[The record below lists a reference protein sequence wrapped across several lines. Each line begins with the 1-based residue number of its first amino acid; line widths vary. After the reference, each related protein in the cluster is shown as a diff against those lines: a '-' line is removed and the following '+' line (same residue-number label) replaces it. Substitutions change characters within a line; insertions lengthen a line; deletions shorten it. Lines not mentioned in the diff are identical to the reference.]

1 MKTLSKKLLSLMLV
15 AVMLV
20 AAMPFAAFADGTDT
34 QNTTVYTIKTLYI
47 NVDGNKR
54 VETLTIDCPAS
65 EGERREYSGETAKQ
79 LAVTL
84 LEKNPDVAE
93 KYKDKE
99 IASVVVNPQ
108 EGAASISYMTPAKPT
123 DPVPVTYTVKVVGD
137 ATATGSK
144 QIAAP
149 TEADFTTNYGAVIAA
164 LNNAGLGDYTN
175 ADNWTI
181 TKIEKN
187 DTAHVIIVTV
197 EKKVAPTTPS
207 TEPAKPTEP
216 KETTY
221 TVTVTVD
228 GKAVANGTSLV
239 VKEGSAVDVRD
250 AQSVLNALNL
260 AYTYA
265 DYNTK
270 SFDCNGTTITIAM
283 ADKKSTTPTATTCK
297 ITLVSGNSTT
307 TQTVEV
313 DKYYSDYA
321 AFNPA
326 AQDGRTPESLKIES
340 NNGDTRF
347 VNVNTKTENGKVRAT
362 DVKVTIQ
369 WKAADRQIRFYTD
382 STLGKIY
389 KTLTVYSGKAI
400 GELPTN
406 VNGKT
411 VEYWTVWG
419 SRIYTTTTYDW
430 TADYVDA
437 VPHFA
442 GETGKVYLEIYVNGN
457 RTSKYAQVD
466 ITHKLQD
473 GVIYRDTLLDTI
485 RSATKNNSL
494 KLSSVSYLFNESE
507 WSQYVRNVNNTTTN
521 TKLQIGTDS
530 QNARYVYVMVNGV
543 TTKTTDPSNP
553 KTGDSAKL
561 GVAAAVLAVAVVGFG
576 AVIVINKK
584 KGAI

>member
-1 MKTLSKKLLSLMLV
+1 MKTLSKKLLSLLLV

-20 AAMPFAAFADGTDT
+20 AAMPFAAFADSSDSEGYKLILD
-34 QNTTVYTIKTLYI
+34 
-47 NVDGNKR
+47 VDGKPVYAKENR
-54 VETLTIDCPAS
+54 PAIPAETVKMI
-65 EGERREYSGETAKQ
+65 SGTQGNEVLESSLILNALGLDGTYAGYTC
-79 LAVTL
+79 TL
-84 LEKNPDVAE
+84 VVKNPEAKLIRIE
-93 KYKDKE
+93 LT
-99 IASVVVNPQ
+99 S
-108 EGAASISYMTPAKPT
+108 PAKPT
-123 DPVPVTYTVKVVGD
+123 EPVN
-137 ATATGSK
+137 
-144 QIAAP
+144 P
-149 TEADFTTNYGAVIAA
+149 TEPV
-164 LNNAGLGDYTN
+164 
-175 ADNWTI
+175 
-181 TKIEKN
+181 K
-187 DTAHVIIVTV
+187 
-197 EKKVAPTTPS
+197 PTEP

-239 VKEGSAVDVRD
+239 VKEGSAVKVDD
-250 AQSVLNALNL
+250 PQSVLDALSL
-260 AYTYA
+260 KYTYA

-270 SFDCNGTTITIAM
+270 SFDRNGTTITIAM
-283 ADKKSTTPTATTCK
+283 ADKKSTTPTAKTVN
-297 ITLVSGNSTT
+297 ITLISGNSTT

-313 DKYYSDYA
+313 GKYYSDYA

-340 NNGDTRF
+340 NNGDTR
-347 VNVNTKTENGKVRAT
+347 VVDVNTKTGNGKIRDT
-362 DVKVTIQ
+362 DTKVTIQ

-382 STLGKIY
+382 STLGKIH

-406 VNGKT
+406 VNGKA

-442 GETGKVYLEIYVNGN
+442 GESGKVYLEVYVNGN

-494 KLSSVSYLFNESE
+494 KLSSVSYLFDESE
-507 WSQYVRNVNNTTTN
+507 WSAYVRNVNNTTTN
-521 TKLQIGTDS
+521 TKIQIGENLND
-530 QNARYVYVMVNGV
+530 ARYVYVMVNGV

>member
-1 MKTLSKKLLSLMLV
+1 MKTLSKKLLSLLLV

-20 AAMPFAAFADGTDT
+20 AAMPFAAFADDGDVAPQAMTTYDVKVKVGADSKAPVVATGTFPTETAPDVNDAAKAANFLKSVADLNPAFNPDNYVFANAAVKVDST
-34 QNTTVYTIKTLYI
+34 TGNPTVYIRYSEPTHQHTWEVVSSGATATQHVVICKTEGASEMRDHVWSDVTGAVAATHTAEGYTGDKHCTECGYEVKGTVIPKLTDHTFVNGVCECGAKQYSVTIT
-47 NVDGNKR
+47 VDGTAQSYAPV
-54 VETLTIDCPAS
+54 VEA
-65 EGERREYSGETAKQ
+65 GETADMSNAAGV
-79 LAVTL
+79 LAKL
-84 LEKNPDVAE
+84 GLSGKN
-93 KYKDKE
+93 
-99 IASVVVNPQ
+99 
-108 EGAASISYMTPAKPT
+108 
-123 DPVPVTYTVKVVGD
+123 YTTSNFNKSDYVITF
-137 ATATGSK
+137 TATSP
-144 QIAAP
+144 AP
-149 TEADFTTNYGAVIAA
+149 TNPSAQ
-164 LNNAGLGDYTN
+164 
-175 ADNWTI
+175 
-181 TKIEKN
+181 
-187 DTAHVIIVTV
+187 TV
-197 EKKVAPTTPS
+197 
-207 TEPAKPTEP
+207 
-216 KETTY
+216 
-221 TVTVTVD
+221 
-228 GKAVANGTSLV
+228 N
-239 VKEGSAVDVRD
+239 
-250 AQSVLNALNL
+250 
-260 AYTYA
+260 
-265 DYNTK
+265 
-270 SFDCNGTTITIAM
+270 
-283 ADKKSTTPTATTCK
+283 
-297 ITLVSGNSTT
+297 ITLINGNSQS

-313 DKYYSDYA
+313 GKYYSDYA

-340 NNGDTRF
+340 NNGTTRF
-347 VNVNTKTENGKVRAT
+347 VNVNTKTDSGKILAT
-362 DVKVTIQ
+362 DTKVTIQ

-400 GELPTN
+400 GELPTE
-406 VNGKT
+406 VNGKA

-442 GETGKVYLEIYVNGN
+442 GETGKVYLEVYVNGN

-521 TKLQIGTDS
+521 TKIQIGTDS
-530 QNARYVYVMVNGV
+530 QDARYVYVMVNGV

-576 AVIVINKK
+576 AVIVVNKK
-584 KGAI
+584 KGKI

>member
-1 MKTLSKKLLSLMLV
+1 MKTLSKKLLSLLLV

-20 AAMPFAAFADGTDT
+20 AAMPFAAFADAAEPQAATKTFPVKVYVGDGNLVGET
-34 QNTTVYTIKTLYI
+34 TTVQSETITSDDVTEDVAAEILEGTVYPTAAYKFEKATVKDGTIYIRYSKVEHVHDYKTLVPNSGTAEGHLMQCACGDTKRVAHGDEAKTVANAKAATCTAEGYTGDTTYACGYTEVGTSVPKLAHDFGTADKGKCANCGATKYI
-47 NVDGNKR
+47 VKLTVDGSLQQKSLVLEEGSSTNLS
-54 VETLTIDCPAS
+54 TAS
-65 EGERREYSGETAKQ
+65 NV
-79 LAVTL
+79 L
-84 LEKNPDVAE
+84 
-93 KYKDKE
+93 
-99 IASVVVNPQ
+99 
-108 EGAASISYMTPAKPT
+108 
-123 DPVPVTYTVKVVGD
+123 
-137 ATATGSK
+137 
-144 QIAAP
+144 
-149 TEADFTTNYGAVIAA
+149 AA
-164 LNNAGLGDYTN
+164 LGMN
-175 ADNWTI
+175 ADNYNVGGTFVNNDYVI
-181 TKIEKN
+181 EFSVTTKG
-187 DTAHVIIVTV
+187 A
-197 EKKVAPTTPS
+197 S
-207 TEPAKPTEP
+207 
-216 KETTY
+216 
-221 TVTVTVD
+221 
-228 GKAVANGTSLV
+228 
-239 VKEGSAVDVRD
+239 
-250 AQSVLNALNL
+250 
-260 AYTYA
+260 
-265 DYNTK
+265 
-270 SFDCNGTTITIAM
+270 
-283 ADKKSTTPTATTCK
+283 ATTVN
-297 ITLVSGNSTT
+297 ITLINGNSQS

-313 DKYYSDYA
+313 GKYYSDYA

-340 NNGDTRF
+340 NNGTTRF
-347 VNVNTKTENGKVRAT
+347 VNVNTKTDSGKILGT
-362 DVKVTIQ
+362 DTKVTIQ

-400 GELPTN
+400 GELPTE
-406 VNGKT
+406 VNGKA

-442 GETGKVYLEIYVNGN
+442 GETGKVYLEVYVNGN

-521 TKLQIGTDS
+521 TKIQIGTDS
-530 QNARYVYVMVNGV
+530 QDARYVYVMVNGV

-576 AVIVINKK
+576 AVIVVNKK
-584 KGAI
+584 KGKI

>member
-1 MKTLSKKLLSLMLV
+1 MKTLSKKLLSLLLV

-20 AAMPFAAFADGTDT
+20 AAMPFAAFADAAEPQAATKTFPVKVYVGDGNLVGET
-34 QNTTVYTIKTLYI
+34 TTVQSETITSDDVTEDVAAEILEGTVYPTAAYKFEKATVKDGTIYIRYSKVEHVHDYKTLVPNSGTAEGHLMQCACGDTKRVAHGDEAKTVANAKAATCTAEGYTGDTTYACGYTEVGTSVPKLAHDFGTADKGKCANCGATKYI
-47 NVDGNKR
+47 VKLTVDGSLQQKSLVLEEGSSTNLS
-54 VETLTIDCPAS
+54 TAS
-65 EGERREYSGETAKQ
+65 NV
-79 LAVTL
+79 L
-84 LEKNPDVAE
+84 
-93 KYKDKE
+93 
-99 IASVVVNPQ
+99 
-108 EGAASISYMTPAKPT
+108 
-123 DPVPVTYTVKVVGD
+123 
-137 ATATGSK
+137 
-144 QIAAP
+144 
-149 TEADFTTNYGAVIAA
+149 AA
-164 LNNAGLGDYTN
+164 LGMN
-175 ADNWTI
+175 ADNYNVGGTFVNNDYVI
-181 TKIEKN
+181 EFSVTTKG
-187 DTAHVIIVTV
+187 A
-197 EKKVAPTTPS
+197 S
-207 TEPAKPTEP
+207 
-216 KETTY
+216 
-221 TVTVTVD
+221 
-228 GKAVANGTSLV
+228 
-239 VKEGSAVDVRD
+239 
-250 AQSVLNALNL
+250 
-260 AYTYA
+260 
-265 DYNTK
+265 
-270 SFDCNGTTITIAM
+270 
-283 ADKKSTTPTATTCK
+283 ATTVN
-297 ITLVSGNSTT
+297 ITLINGNSQS

-313 DKYYSDYA
+313 GKYYSDYA

-340 NNGDTRF
+340 NNGTTRF
-347 VNVNTKTENGKVRAT
+347 VNVNTKTDSGKILAT
-362 DVKVTIQ
+362 DTKVTIQ

-400 GELPTN
+400 GELPTE
-406 VNGKT
+406 VNGKA

-442 GETGKVYLEIYVNGN
+442 GETGKVYLEVYVNGN

-521 TKLQIGTDS
+521 TKIQIGTDS
-530 QNARYVYVMVNGV
+530 QDARYVYVMVNGV

-576 AVIVINKK
+576 AVIVVNKK
-584 KGAI
+584 KGKI

>member
-1 MKTLSKKLLSLMLV
+1 MKTLSKKLLSLLLV

-20 AAMPFAAFADGTDT
+20 AAMPFAAFADSSDSED
-34 QNTTVYTIKTLYI
+34 YKLIL
-47 NVDGNKR
+47 NVDGKPVYAKENR
-54 VETLTIDCPAS
+54 PAIPAETVKMI
-65 EGERREYSGETAKQ
+65 SGTPGNE
-79 LAVTL
+79 V
-84 LEKNPDVAE
+84 LESSLILNALGLDGTYAGYTCTEVVKNPE
-93 KYKDKE
+93 
-99 IASVVVNPQ
+99 
-108 EGAASISYMTPAKPT
+108 AKL
-123 DPVPVTYTVKVVGD
+123 
-137 ATATGSK
+137 
-144 QIAAP
+144 IR
-149 TEADFTTNYGAVIAA
+149 
-164 LNNAGLGDYTN
+164 
-175 ADNWTI
+175 
-181 TKIEKN
+181 IEL
-187 DTAHVIIVTV
+187 T
-197 EKKVAPTTPS
+197 S
-207 TEPAKPTEP
+207 PAKPTEP

-239 VKEGSAVDVRD
+239 VKEGSAVKVDD

-270 SFDCNGTTITIAM
+270 SFDRNGTTITIAM
-283 ADKKSTTPTATTCK
+283 ADKKSTTPTAKTVN
-297 ITLVSGNSTT
+297 ITLISGNSTT

-313 DKYYSDYA
+313 GKYYSDYA

-340 NNGDTRF
+340 NNGDTR
-347 VNVNTKTENGKVRAT
+347 VVDVNTRTDNGKVRST
-362 DVKVTIQ
+362 DTKVTIQ

>member
-1 MKTLSKKLLSLMLV
+1 MKTLSKKLLSLLLV

-20 AAMPFAAFADGTDT
+20 AAIPFAAMAAPIGEDMTDVTVVAKCGDTIIKEAKYNGTVVAAFDPTNKEHVDTALSGSVGDIDATKYVYKSADFDKDNKTL
-34 QNTTVYTIKTLYI
+34 TVYF
-47 NVDGNKR
+47 
-54 VETLTIDCPAS
+54 E
-65 EGERREYSGETAKQ
+65 
-79 LAVTL
+79 AV
-84 LEKNPDVAE
+84 PD
-93 KYKDKE
+93 
-99 IASVVVNPQ
+99 
-108 EGAASISYMTPAKPT
+108 
-123 DPVPVTYTVKVVGD
+123 TYTVKIAGD

-144 QIAAP
+144 KIAAP

-181 TKIEKN
+181 TKIEKD
-187 DTAHVIIVTV
+187 DTAHVITVTV

-207 TEPAKPTEP
+207 TEPA

-239 VKEGSAVDVRD
+239 VKEGSAVKVDD

-270 SFDCNGTTITIAM
+270 SFDRNGTTITIAM
-283 ADKKSTTPTATTCK
+283 ADKKSTTPTAKTVN

-313 DKYYSDYA
+313 GKYYSDYA

-347 VNVNTKTENGKVRAT
+347 VNVNTKTDNGKVRST
-362 DVKVTIQ
+362 DTKVTIQ

>member
-1 MKTLSKKLLSLMLV
+1 MKTLSKKLLSLLLV

-20 AAMPFAAFADGTDT
+20 AAMPFAAFADAAEPQATMKSFPVKVYVGDGNLVGQETVNCDETIINDAVTEAEAADILKGTKSEQYTDIAAYKFEKATFKDNTIYIRYSKVEHVHDYKTLVPNTNDSADGHLMQCACGDT
-34 QNTTVYTIKTLYI
+34 QKQAHTWSELTGVVAASHTKEGYTGDKRCTVCGYEVKGTVVAKLPEHTFVDHVCECGAKQYNVTIT
-47 NVDGNKR
+47 VDGTAQNYTPV
-54 VETLTIDCPAS
+54 VEA
-65 EGERREYSGETAKQ
+65 GETADMSNAAGV
-79 LAVTL
+79 LAKL
-84 LEKNPDVAE
+84 GLSGKNYTTSNFN
-93 KYKDKE
+93 K
-99 IASVVVNPQ
+99 SVYV
-108 EGAASISYMTPAKPT
+108 ITF
-123 DPVPVTYTVKVVGD
+123 
-137 ATATGSK
+137 TATSP
-144 QIAAP
+144 AP
-149 TEADFTTNYGAVIAA
+149 TNPSAQ
-164 LNNAGLGDYTN
+164 
-175 ADNWTI
+175 
-181 TKIEKN
+181 
-187 DTAHVIIVTV
+187 TV
-197 EKKVAPTTPS
+197 
-207 TEPAKPTEP
+207 
-216 KETTY
+216 
-221 TVTVTVD
+221 
-228 GKAVANGTSLV
+228 N
-239 VKEGSAVDVRD
+239 
-250 AQSVLNALNL
+250 
-260 AYTYA
+260 
-265 DYNTK
+265 
-270 SFDCNGTTITIAM
+270 
-283 ADKKSTTPTATTCK
+283 
-297 ITLVSGNSTT
+297 ITLINGNSQS

-313 DKYYSDYA
+313 GKYYSDYA

-326 AQDGRTPESLKIES
+326 SQDGRTPESLKIES
-340 NNGDTRF
+340 NNGTTRF
-347 VNVNTKTENGKVRAT
+347 VNVNTKTDSGKILAT
-362 DVKVTIQ
+362 DTKVTIQ

>member
-1 MKTLSKKLLSLMLV
+1 MKTLSKKLLSLLLV

-79 LAVTL
+79 LAATL

-108 EGAASISYMTPAKPT
+108 QGAASISYMTPAKPT

-181 TKIEKN
+181 TKIEKD

-207 TEPAKPTEP
+207 TEPAKDV
-216 KETTY
+216 TY
-221 TVTVTVD
+221 TVKLTVD
-228 GKAVANGTSLV
+228 GVAQTDKTLTYKDGAVADLSSWDKVMKEIGMDASKYDMVSFTNVNNVITLSL
-239 VKEGSAVDVRD
+239 K
-250 AQSVLNALNL
+250 
-260 AYTYA
+260 
-265 DYNTK
+265 TK
-270 SFDCNGTTITIAM
+270 APS
-283 ADKKSTTPTATTCK
+283 ATTVN
-297 ITLVSGNSTT
+297 ITLINGNSQS

-313 DKYYSDYA
+313 GKYYSDYA

-340 NNGDTRF
+340 NNGTTRF
-347 VNVNTKTENGKVRAT
+347 VNVNTKTDSGKILGT
-362 DVKVTIQ
+362 DTKVTIL

-400 GELPTN
+400 GELPTE
-406 VNGKT
+406 VNGKA

-442 GETGKVYLEIYVNGN
+442 GETGKVYLEVYVNGN

-521 TKLQIGTDS
+521 TKIQIGTDS
-530 QNARYVYVMVNGV
+530 QDARYVYVMVNGV

-576 AVIVINKK
+576 AVIVVNKK
-584 KGAI
+584 KGKI

>member
-1 MKTLSKKLLSLMLV
+1 MKTLSKKLLSLLLV

-20 AAMPFAAFADGTDT
+20 AAMPFAAFADAAEPQAATKTFPVKVYVGDGNLVSET
-34 QNTTVYTIKTLYI
+34 TTVQPETITSDDVTVDVAAEILKGTEYPTSAYKFEKATVKDGIIHIRYSKVEHVHDYKTLVPNSGTAEGHLMQCACGDTKRVAHGDEAKTVANARIATCTAEGYTGDTTYACGYTEVGTSVPKLAHDFGTADKGKCANCGATKYI
-47 NVDGNKR
+47 VKLTVDGSLQQKSLVLEEGSSTNLS
-54 VETLTIDCPAS
+54 TAS
-65 EGERREYSGETAKQ
+65 NV
-79 LAVTL
+79 L
-84 LEKNPDVAE
+84 
-93 KYKDKE
+93 
-99 IASVVVNPQ
+99 
-108 EGAASISYMTPAKPT
+108 
-123 DPVPVTYTVKVVGD
+123 
-137 ATATGSK
+137 
-144 QIAAP
+144 
-149 TEADFTTNYGAVIAA
+149 AA
-164 LNNAGLGDYTN
+164 LGMN
-175 ADNWTI
+175 ADNYNVGGTFVNNDYVI
-181 TKIEKN
+181 EFSVTTKG
-187 DTAHVIIVTV
+187 A
-197 EKKVAPTTPS
+197 S
-207 TEPAKPTEP
+207 
-216 KETTY
+216 
-221 TVTVTVD
+221 
-228 GKAVANGTSLV
+228 
-239 VKEGSAVDVRD
+239 
-250 AQSVLNALNL
+250 
-260 AYTYA
+260 
-265 DYNTK
+265 
-270 SFDCNGTTITIAM
+270 
-283 ADKKSTTPTATTCK
+283 ATTRK

-307 TQTVEV
+307 YPIVEV

-340 NNGDTRF
+340 NNGDSR
-347 VNVNTKTENGKVRAT
+347 VVDVNTRTDNGKVRST
-362 DVKVTIQ
+362 DTKVTIQ

-442 GETGKVYLEIYVNGN
+442 GETGKVYLEVYVNGN

-466 ITHKLQD
+466 ISHKLQD

-521 TKLQIGTDS
+521 TKIQIGTDS
-530 QNARYVYVMVNGV
+530 NDARYVYVMVNGV

>member
-20 AAMPFAAFADGTDT
+20 AAMPFAAFADGGEKTNVTVVGLSNGAVIYHTTLETMREDFDT
-34 QNTTVYTIKTLYI
+34 E
-47 NVDGNKR
+47 NK
-54 VETLTIDCPAS
+54 EHLNNAFLF
-65 EGERREYSGETAKQ
+65 A
-79 LAVTL
+79 
-84 LEKNPDVAE
+84 NP
-93 KYKDKE
+93 
-99 IASVVVNPQ
+99 SVVVDTDKYTIVS
-108 EGAASISYMTPAKPT
+108 GSYDAAANQLTVILEKKAAPAPA
-123 DPVPVTYTVKVVGD
+123 PVTYTVKITGD
-137 ATATGSK
+137 ASATGSK
-144 QIAAP
+144 QIDAP
-149 TEADFTTNYGAVIAA
+149 AETDPKFEENNGAVVAA

-181 TKIEKN
+181 TKIEKD
-187 DTAHVIIVTV
+187 DTTHVIIVTV

-207 TEPAKPTEP
+207 TEPA

-239 VKEGSAVDVRD
+239 VKEGSAVKVDD

-270 SFDCNGTTITIAM
+270 SFDRNGTTITIAM
-283 ADKKSTTPTATTCK
+283 ADKKSTTPTAKTVK

-347 VNVNTKTENGKVRAT
+347 VNVNTKTDNGKVRST
-362 DVKVTIQ
+362 DTKVTIQ

>member
-47 NVDGNKR
+47 NVDDNKR

-65 EGERREYSGETAKQ
+65 DGERREYSGETAKQ
-79 LAVTL
+79 LAATL

-108 EGAASISYMTPAKPT
+108 QGAASISYMTPAKPT

-187 DTAHVIIVTV
+187 DTAHEITVTV

-207 TEPAKPTEP
+207 TEPAKDV
-216 KETTY
+216 TY
-221 TVTVTVD
+221 TVKLTVD
-228 GKAVANGTSLV
+228 GVAQTDKTLTYKDGAVADLSSWDKVMKEIGMDASKYDMVSFTNVNNVITLSL
-239 VKEGSAVDVRD
+239 K
-250 AQSVLNALNL
+250 
-260 AYTYA
+260 
-265 DYNTK
+265 TK
-270 SFDCNGTTITIAM
+270 APS
-283 ADKKSTTPTATTCK
+283 ATTVK
-297 ITLVSGNSTT
+297 ITLNDGTKET
-307 TQTVEV
+307 EQYPEV
-313 DKYYSDYA
+313 GKYYSDYA
-321 AFNPA
+321 VFYPS
-326 AQDGRTPESLKIES
+326 AQDGRTPESLKIEE
-340 NNGDTRF
+340 NNGSVRVVD
-347 VNVNTKTENGKVRAT
+347 VGTKTENGKVRAT

-382 STLGKIY
+382 STLGKIF

-400 GELPTN
+400 GELPTE
-406 VNGKT
+406 VNGKA

-419 SRIYTTTTYDW
+419 TRIYPTTTYSW
-430 TADYVDA
+430 TADYVNA
-437 VPHFA
+437 VPHFV
-442 GETGKVYLEIYVNGN
+442 GESGKVYLEVYVNGN
-457 RTSKYAQVD
+457 RTSKYTQVD

-485 RSATKNNSL
+485 RNAVKNNSL
-494 KLSSVSYLFNESE
+494 KLSSVSYLFDESE
-507 WSQYVRNVNNTTTN
+507 WSAYVRNVNNTTTN
-521 TKLQIGTDS
+521 TKIQIGENLND
-530 QNARYVYVMVNGV
+530 ARYIYVMVNGV
-543 TTKTTDPSNP
+543 TIKTADSSNP
-553 KTGDSAKL
+553 KTGDTAKL

-576 AVIVINKK
+576 AVIVVNKK
-584 KGAI
+584 KGIR

>member
-1 MKTLSKKLLSLMLV
+1 MKTLSKKLLSLLLV

-20 AAMPFAAFADGTDT
+20 AAMPFAAFADGGKKTDVTVVGLSNGVVIYKTTLETMREDFDTANKEHLRNAFLYGKPSYEVDTDT
-34 QNTTVYTIKTLYI
+34 IVSGSYDADANQLTVILEEKAA
-47 NVDGNKR
+47 
-54 VETLTIDCPAS
+54 PA
-65 EGERREYSGETAKQ
+65 
-79 LAVTL
+79 
-84 LEKNPDVAE
+84 P
-93 KYKDKE
+93 
-99 IASVVVNPQ
+99 
-108 EGAASISYMTPAKPT
+108 TPA
-123 DPVPVTYTVKVVGD
+123 TYTVKITGD
-137 ATATGSK
+137 ASATGSK
-144 QIAAP
+144 QIDAP
-149 TEADFTTNYGAVIAA
+149 AETDPKFEENYGAVIAA

-181 TKIEKN
+181 TKIEKD

-207 TEPAKPTEP
+207 TEPA

-239 VKEGSAVDVRD
+239 VKEGSAVKVDD

-270 SFDCNGTTITIAM
+270 SFDRNGTTITIAM
-283 ADKKSTTPTATTCK
+283 ADKKSTTPTAKTVQ

-340 NNGDTRF
+340 NNGDTR
-347 VNVNTKTENGKVRAT
+347 VVDVNTRTDNGKVRST
-362 DVKVTIQ
+362 DTKVTIQ

-406 VNGKT
+406 VNGKA

-442 GETGKVYLEIYVNGN
+442 GETGKVYLEVYVNGN

-521 TKLQIGTDS
+521 TKIQIGTDS
-530 QNARYVYVMVNGV
+530 SDARYVYVMVNGV

-553 KTGDSAKL
+553 KTGDSVKL

>member
-1 MKTLSKKLLSLMLV
+1 MKTLSKKLLSLLLV

-79 LAVTL
+79 RAATL

-99 IASVVVNPQ
+99 VASVVVNPQ
-108 EGAASISYMTPAKPT
+108 QGAASISYMTPAKPT

-181 TKIEKN
+181 TKIEKD

-207 TEPAKPTEP
+207 TEPAKDV
-216 KETTY
+216 TY
-221 TVTVTVD
+221 TVKLTVD
-228 GKAVANGTSLV
+228 GVAQTDKTLTYKDGAVADLSSWDKVMKEIGMDASKYDMVSFTNVNNVITLSL
-239 VKEGSAVDVRD
+239 K
-250 AQSVLNALNL
+250 
-260 AYTYA
+260 
-265 DYNTK
+265 TK
-270 SFDCNGTTITIAM
+270 APS
-283 ADKKSTTPTATTCK
+283 ATTVN
-297 ITLVSGNSTT
+297 ITLINGNSQS

-313 DKYYSDYA
+313 GKYYSDYA

-340 NNGDTRF
+340 NNGTTRF
-347 VNVNTKTENGKVRAT
+347 VNVNTKTDSGKILGT
-362 DVKVTIQ
+362 DTKVTIQ

-400 GELPTN
+400 GELPTE
-406 VNGKT
+406 VNGKA

-442 GETGKVYLEIYVNGN
+442 GETGKVYLEVYVNGN

-521 TKLQIGTDS
+521 TKIQIGTDS
-530 QNARYVYVMVNGV
+530 QDARYVYVMVNGV

-576 AVIVINKK
+576 AVIVVNKK
-584 KGAI
+584 KGKI

>member
-1 MKTLSKKLLSLMLV
+1 
-15 AVMLV
+15 
-20 AAMPFAAFADGTDT
+20 MPFAAFAEEVSGTNVKVVGQLKDGTEIPDYKTTLAQMNIDT
-34 QNTTVYTIKTLYI
+34 ANKEHLSNAFLFGSPSVTVDTSKYTI
-47 NVDGNKR
+47 
-54 VETLTIDCPAS
+54 VEGKYDNSTSTLTVTFEKVAPA
-65 EGERREYSGETAKQ
+65 
-79 LAVTL
+79 
-84 LEKNPDVAE
+84 
-93 KYKDKE
+93 
-99 IASVVVNPQ
+99 
-108 EGAASISYMTPAKPT
+108 
-123 DPVPVTYTVKVVGD
+123 PVTYTVKVVGD

-149 TEADFTTNYGAVIAA
+149 TADITGDYGAVIAA

-175 ADNWTI
+175 AANWKI
-181 TKIEKN
+181 TKIEQD
-187 DTAHVIIVTV
+187 DTAHVVTVTV
-197 EKKVAPTTPS
+197 EKVAPAP
-207 TEPAKPTEP
+207 EPAKDVV
-216 KETTY
+216 Y
-221 TVTVTVD
+221 TVKLTVD
-228 GKAVANGTSLV
+228 GVAQTDKTLTYKDGAVADLSSWDKVMKEIGMDASKYDMVSFTNVNNVITLSL
-239 VKEGSAVDVRD
+239 K
-250 AQSVLNALNL
+250 
-260 AYTYA
+260 
-265 DYNTK
+265 TK
-270 SFDCNGTTITIAM
+270 APS
-283 ADKKSTTPTATTCK
+283 ATTVN
-297 ITLVSGNSTT
+297 ITLINGNSQS

-313 DKYYSDYA
+313 GKYYSDYA

-340 NNGDTRF
+340 NNGTTRF
-347 VNVNTKTENGKVRAT
+347 VNVNTKTDSGKILGT
-362 DVKVTIQ
+362 DTKVTIQ

-382 STLGKIY
+382 STLGKIH

-406 VNGKT
+406 VNGKA

-466 ITHKLQD
+466 ISHKLQD

-485 RSATKNNSL
+485 RNATKNNSL

-521 TKLQIGTDS
+521 TKIQIGTDS
-530 QNARYVYVMVNGV
+530 NDARYVYVMVNGV

>member
-1 MKTLSKKLLSLMLV
+1 M
-15 AVMLV
+15 
-20 AAMPFAAFADGTDT
+20 
-34 QNTTVYTIKTLYI
+34 
-47 NVDGNKR
+47 
-54 VETLTIDCPAS
+54 
-65 EGERREYSGETAKQ
+65 
-79 LAVTL
+79 
-84 LEKNPDVAE
+84 
-93 KYKDKE
+93 
-99 IASVVVNPQ
+99 
-108 EGAASISYMTPAKPT
+108 
-123 DPVPVTYTVKVVGD
+123 
-137 ATATGSK
+137 
-144 QIAAP
+144 
-149 TEADFTTNYGAVIAA
+149 
-164 LNNAGLGDYTN
+164 
-175 ADNWTI
+175 
-181 TKIEKN
+181 
-187 DTAHVIIVTV
+187 
-197 EKKVAPTTPS
+197 
-207 TEPAKPTEP
+207 
-216 KETTY
+216 
-221 TVTVTVD
+221 
-228 GKAVANGTSLV
+228 
-239 VKEGSAVDVRD
+239 DVRD
-250 AQSVLNALNL
+250 PQSVLNALNL

-270 SFDCNGTTITIAM
+270 SFDRNGTTITIAM
-283 ADKKSTTPTATTCK
+283 ADKKSTTPTAKTVN
-297 ITLVSGNSTT
+297 ITLISGNSTT
-307 TQTVEV
+307 IQTVEV
-313 DKYYSDYA
+313 GKYYSDYA

-326 AQDGRTPESLKIES
+326 AQDGRTPESLKIEPE
-340 NNGDTRF
+340 NGTPRF
-347 VNVNTKTENGKVRAT
+347 VNVNTKTDNGKIYAT
-362 DVKVTIQ
+362 DTKVTIQ

-382 STLGKIY
+382 STLGKIH

-406 VNGKT
+406 VNGKA

-442 GETGKVYLEIYVNGN
+442 GETGKVYLEVYVNGN

-521 TKLQIGTDS
+521 TKIQIGTDS
-530 QNARYVYVMVNGV
+530 NDARYVYVMFNGV

>member
-1 MKTLSKKLLSLMLV
+1 MKTLSKKLLSLLLV

-20 AAMPFAAFADGTDT
+20 AAMPFAAFADGGKKTNVTVVGLSNGVVIYKTTLETMREDFDTANKEHLNNAFAYGNPGVTVDTDK
-34 QNTTVYTIKTLYI
+34 YTIVSGSY
-47 NVDGNKR
+47 D
-54 VETLTIDCPAS
+54 ETNNQLTVILEEKAAPA
-65 EGERREYSGETAKQ
+65 
-79 LAVTL
+79 
-84 LEKNPDVAE
+84 P
-93 KYKDKE
+93 
-99 IASVVVNPQ
+99 
-108 EGAASISYMTPAKPT
+108 TPA
-123 DPVPVTYTVKVVGD
+123 TYTVKITGD
-137 ATATGSK
+137 ASATGSK

-149 TEADFTTNYGAVIAA
+149 GADITGDYGAVIAA

-175 ADNWTI
+175 AANWKI
-181 TKIEKN
+181 TKIEQN
-187 DTAHVIIVTV
+187 DTAHVVTVTV
-197 EKKVAPTTPS
+197 EKVAPAP
-207 TEPAKPTEP
+207 EPAKDVV
-216 KETTY
+216 Y
-221 TVTVTVD
+221 TVKLTVD
-228 GKAVANGTSLV
+228 GVAQTDKTLTYKDGAVADLSSWDKVMKEIGMDASKYDMVSFTNVNNVITLSL
-239 VKEGSAVDVRD
+239 K
-250 AQSVLNALNL
+250 
-260 AYTYA
+260 
-265 DYNTK
+265 TK
-270 SFDCNGTTITIAM
+270 APS
-283 ADKKSTTPTATTCK
+283 ATTVN
-297 ITLVSGNSTT
+297 ITLINGNSQS

-313 DKYYSDYA
+313 GKYYSDYA

-340 NNGDTRF
+340 NNGTTRF
-347 VNVNTKTENGKVRAT
+347 VNVNTKTDNGKILGT
-362 DVKVTIQ
+362 DTKVTIQ

-382 STLGKIY
+382 STLGKIH

-406 VNGKT
+406 VNGKA

-442 GETGKVYLEIYVNGN
+442 GETGKVYLEVYVNGN

-521 TKLQIGTDS
+521 TKIQIGTDS
-530 QNARYVYVMVNGV
+530 SDARYVYVMVNGV

>member
-1 MKTLSKKLLSLMLV
+1 MKTLSKKLLSLLLV

-65 EGERREYSGETAKQ
+65 EGKRREYSGETAKQ
-79 LAVTL
+79 QAATL

-108 EGAASISYMTPAKPT
+108 QGAASISYMTPAKPT

-181 TKIEKN
+181 TKIEKD

-207 TEPAKPTEP
+207 TEPAKDV
-216 KETTY
+216 TY
-221 TVTVTVD
+221 TVKLTVD
-228 GKAVANGTSLV
+228 GVAQTDKTLTYKDGAVADLSSWDKVMKEIGMDASKYDMVSFTNVNNVITLSL
-239 VKEGSAVDVRD
+239 K
-250 AQSVLNALNL
+250 
-260 AYTYA
+260 
-265 DYNTK
+265 TK
-270 SFDCNGTTITIAM
+270 APS
-283 ADKKSTTPTATTCK
+283 ATTVN
-297 ITLVSGNSTT
+297 ITLINGNSQS

-313 DKYYSDYA
+313 GKYYSDYA

-340 NNGDTRF
+340 NNGTTRF
-347 VNVNTKTENGKVRAT
+347 VNVNTKTDSGKILGT
-362 DVKVTIQ
+362 DTKVTIQ

-400 GELPTN
+400 GELPTE
-406 VNGKT
+406 VNGKA

-442 GETGKVYLEIYVNGN
+442 GETGKVYLEVYVNGN

-485 RSATKNNSL
+485 RNATKNNSL

-521 TKLQIGTDS
+521 TKIQIGTDS
-530 QNARYVYVMVNGV
+530 QDARYVYVMVNGV

-576 AVIVINKK
+576 AVIVVNKK
-584 KGAI
+584 KGRI

>member
-1 MKTLSKKLLSLMLV
+1 MKTLSKKLLSLLLV

-20 AAMPFAAFADGTDT
+20 AAMPFAAFADSSDSED
-34 QNTTVYTIKTLYI
+34 YKLIL
-47 NVDGNKR
+47 NVDGKPVYAKENR
-54 VETLTIDCPAS
+54 PAIPAETVKMI
-65 EGERREYSGETAKQ
+65 SGTPGNE
-79 LAVTL
+79 V
-84 LEKNPDVAE
+84 LESSLILNALGLDGTYAGYTCTEVVKNPEAKLIRIE
-93 KYKDKE
+93 LT
-99 IASVVVNPQ
+99 S
-108 EGAASISYMTPAKPT
+108 PAKPT
-123 DPVPVTYTVKVVGD
+123 EPV
-137 ATATGSK
+137 
-144 QIAAP
+144 
-149 TEADFTTNYGAVIAA
+149 N
-164 LNNAGLGDYTN
+164 
-175 ADNWTI
+175 
-181 TKIEKN
+181 
-187 DTAHVIIVTV
+187 
-197 EKKVAPTTPS
+197 
-207 TEPAKPTEP
+207 PTEP

-239 VKEGSAVDVRD
+239 VKEGSAVKVDD

-270 SFDCNGTTITIAM
+270 SFDRNGTTITIAM
-283 ADKKSTTPTATTCK
+283 ADKKSTTPTAKTVN
-297 ITLVSGNSTT
+297 ITLISGNSTT

-340 NNGDTRF
+340 NNGDTR
-347 VNVNTKTENGKVRAT
+347 VVDVNTRTGNGKVRST
-362 DVKVTIQ
+362 DTKVTIQ

>member
-1 MKTLSKKLLSLMLV
+1 MKTLSKKLLSLLLV

-20 AAMPFAAFADGTDT
+20 AAMPFAAFADSTTKDFNVRVYVGMDNLVGETTTTQDAALASVDEAKAAEILNAAAGEFTKYTNTSAYTFEKATVSGTTIYIRYSVAECQHDWHVIESGKDAT
-34 QNTTVYTIKTLYI
+34 KHVLVCTKCQASKDEAHNFVEKGNAVAATHLADGKHSDKECTVCHYVLPGDVIPKLTEHTFANGVCACGAKQYSVTIT
-47 NVDGNKR
+47 VDGTAQNYTPV
-54 VETLTIDCPAS
+54 VEA
-65 EGERREYSGETAKQ
+65 GETADMTTAAGV
-79 LAVTL
+79 LAKLGLTD
-84 LEKNPDVAE
+84 KN
-93 KYKDKE
+93 
-99 IASVVVNPQ
+99 
-108 EGAASISYMTPAKPT
+108 
-123 DPVPVTYTVKVVGD
+123 YTVSYFSQSGNVISM
-137 ATATGSK
+137 TA
-144 QIAAP
+144 AAP
-149 TEADFTTNYGAVIAA
+149 KEPTTP
-164 LNNAGLGDYTN
+164 T
-175 ADNWTI
+175 T
-181 TKIEKN
+181 
-187 DTAHVIIVTV
+187 
-197 EKKVAPTTPS
+197 PTTPS
-207 TEPAKPTEP
+207 AQ
-216 KETTY
+216 
-221 TVTVTVD
+221 TV
-228 GKAVANGTSLV
+228 
-239 VKEGSAVDVRD
+239 
-250 AQSVLNALNL
+250 
-260 AYTYA
+260 
-265 DYNTK
+265 
-270 SFDCNGTTITIAM
+270 
-283 ADKKSTTPTATTCK
+283 K

-313 DKYYSDYA
+313 GKYYSDYA

-340 NNGDTRF
+340 NNGTNRI
-347 VNVNTKTENGKVRAT
+347 VNVNTKTDNGKILGT
-362 DVKVTIQ
+362 DTKVTIQ

-382 STLGKIY
+382 STLGKIH

-406 VNGKT
+406 VNGKA

-442 GETGKVYLEIYVNGN
+442 GETGKVYLEVYVNGN

>member
-1 MKTLSKKLLSLMLV
+1 MKTLSKKLLSLLLV

-20 AAMPFAAFADGTDT
+20 AAMPFAAFADAAEPQATMKSFPVKVYVGDGNLVGQETVNCDETIINDGVTEAEAAGLLKGTKSEQYTTAAYKFEKATFKD
-34 QNTTVYTIKTLYI
+34 NTIYIRYSVAECQHDWHVIESGKDATKHVLVCTKCQASKDEAHNFVEKGNAVAATHLADGKHSDKECTVCHWVLPGDVISKTTDHTFVNGVCECGAKQYSVTIT
-47 NVDGNKR
+47 VDGTAQNYTPV
-54 VETLTIDCPAS
+54 VEA
-65 EGERREYSGETAKQ
+65 GETADMSNAAGV
-79 LAVTL
+79 LAKL
-84 LEKNPDVAE
+84 GLSGKN
-93 KYKDKE
+93 
-99 IASVVVNPQ
+99 
-108 EGAASISYMTPAKPT
+108 
-123 DPVPVTYTVKVVGD
+123 YTTSNFNKSDYVITF
-137 ATATGSK
+137 TATSP
-144 QIAAP
+144 AP
-149 TEADFTTNYGAVIAA
+149 TNPSAQ
-164 LNNAGLGDYTN
+164 
-175 ADNWTI
+175 
-181 TKIEKN
+181 
-187 DTAHVIIVTV
+187 TV
-197 EKKVAPTTPS
+197 
-207 TEPAKPTEP
+207 
-216 KETTY
+216 
-221 TVTVTVD
+221 
-228 GKAVANGTSLV
+228 N
-239 VKEGSAVDVRD
+239 
-250 AQSVLNALNL
+250 
-260 AYTYA
+260 
-265 DYNTK
+265 
-270 SFDCNGTTITIAM
+270 
-283 ADKKSTTPTATTCK
+283 
-297 ITLVSGNSTT
+297 ITLINGNSQS

-313 DKYYSDYA
+313 GKYYSDYA

-326 AQDGRTPESLKIES
+326 SQDGRTPESLKIES
-340 NNGDTRF
+340 NNGTTRF
-347 VNVNTKTENGKVRAT
+347 VNVNTKTDSGKILAT
-362 DVKVTIQ
+362 DTKVTIQ

-400 GELPTN
+400 GELPTE
-406 VNGKT
+406 VNGKA

-442 GETGKVYLEIYVNGN
+442 GETGKVYLEVYVNGN

-521 TKLQIGTDS
+521 TKIQIGTDS
-530 QNARYVYVMVNGV
+530 QDARYVYVMVNGV

-576 AVIVINKK
+576 AVIVVNKK
-584 KGAI
+584 KGKI

>member
-20 AAMPFAAFADGTDT
+20 AAMPFAAFAEEVSGTNVTVVGKLKDGTEIPGYTTTLAQMNIDT
-34 QNTTVYTIKTLYI
+34 ANKEHLSNAFLFGNPSVTVDTSKYTI
-47 NVDGNKR
+47 
-54 VETLTIDCPAS
+54 VEGTYAVTSNTLTVTFEKVAPA
-65 EGERREYSGETAKQ
+65 
-79 LAVTL
+79 
-84 LEKNPDVAE
+84 
-93 KYKDKE
+93 
-99 IASVVVNPQ
+99 
-108 EGAASISYMTPAKPT
+108 
-123 DPVPVTYTVKVVGD
+123 PVTYTVKVVGD

-149 TEADFTTNYGAVIAA
+149 GADITGDYGAVIAA

-175 ADNWTI
+175 AANWEI
-181 TKIEKN
+181 TKIEQD
-187 DTAHVIIVTV
+187 DTAHVVTV
-197 EKKVAPTTPS
+197 TVKKVAPAP
-207 TEPAKPTEP
+207 EPAKDVV
-216 KETTY
+216 Y
-221 TVTVTVD
+221 TVKLTVD
-228 GKAVANGTSLV
+228 GVAQTDKTLTYKDGAVADLSTWDKVMKEIGMDASKYDMVSFTNVNNVITLSL
-239 VKEGSAVDVRD
+239 K
-250 AQSVLNALNL
+250 
-260 AYTYA
+260 
-265 DYNTK
+265 TK
-270 SFDCNGTTITIAM
+270 APS
-283 ADKKSTTPTATTCK
+283 ATTVN
-297 ITLVSGNSTT
+297 ITLINGNSQS

-313 DKYYSDYA
+313 GKYYSDYA

-340 NNGDTRF
+340 NNGTTRF
-347 VNVNTKTENGKVRAT
+347 VNVNTKTDSGKILGT
-362 DVKVTIQ
+362 DTKVTIQ

-382 STLGKIY
+382 STLGKIH

-442 GETGKVYLEIYVNGN
+442 GETGKVYLEVYVNGN

-521 TKLQIGTDS
+521 TKIQIGTDS
-530 QNARYVYVMVNGV
+530 SDARYVYVMVNGV

-561 GVAAAVLAVAVVGFG
+561 GVAVAVLAVAVVGFG

>member
-1 MKTLSKKLLSLMLV
+1 MKTLSKKLLSLLLV

-20 AAMPFAAFADGTDT
+20 AAMPFAAFADGGEKTNVTVVGLSNGVVIYKTTLETMREDFDTANKEHLRNAFLYGKPSYEVDTDT
-34 QNTTVYTIKTLYI
+34 IVSGSYDADANQLTVILEEKAA
-47 NVDGNKR
+47 
-54 VETLTIDCPAS
+54 PA
-65 EGERREYSGETAKQ
+65 
-79 LAVTL
+79 
-84 LEKNPDVAE
+84 P
-93 KYKDKE
+93 
-99 IASVVVNPQ
+99 
-108 EGAASISYMTPAKPT
+108 TPA
-123 DPVPVTYTVKVVGD
+123 TYTVKITGD
-137 ATATGSK
+137 ASATGSK
-144 QIAAP
+144 QIDAP
-149 TEADFTTNYGAVIAA
+149 AETDPKFEENYGAVIAA
-164 LNNAGLGDYTN
+164 LNNAGLSDYTN

-181 TKIEKN
+181 TKIEKD

-207 TEPAKPTEP
+207 TEPA

-239 VKEGSAVDVRD
+239 VKEGSAVKVDD

-270 SFDCNGTTITIAM
+270 SFDRNGTTITIAM
-283 ADKKSTTPTATTCK
+283 ADKKSTTPTAKTVN

-313 DKYYSDYA
+313 GKYYSDYA

-347 VNVNTKTENGKVRAT
+347 VNVNTKTGNGKIRDT
-362 DVKVTIQ
+362 DTKVTIQ

-406 VNGKT
+406 VNGKA

-442 GETGKVYLEIYVNGN
+442 GESGKVYLEVYVNGN

-494 KLSSVSYLFNESE
+494 KLSSVSYLFDESE
-507 WSQYVRNVNNTTTN
+507 WSAYVRNVNNTTTN
-521 TKLQIGTDS
+521 TKIQIGENLND
-530 QNARYVYVMVNGV
+530 ARYVYVMVNGV

-553 KTGDSAKL
+553 KTGDSVKL

>member
-1 MKTLSKKLLSLMLV
+1 MKTLSKKLLSLLL
-15 AVMLV
+15 AAIMLV
-20 AAMPFAAFADGTDT
+20 AAMPFAAFADGGKKTDVT
-34 QNTTVYTIKTLYI
+34 VVGLSNGEVIYKTTLGTMSEDFDTANKEHLNNAFAYGNPGVTVDTDKYTIVSGKYDADA
-47 NVDGNKR
+47 NQ
-54 VETLTIDCPAS
+54 LTVILEAKAAPA
-65 EGERREYSGETAKQ
+65 
-79 LAVTL
+79 
-84 LEKNPDVAE
+84 P
-93 KYKDKE
+93 
-99 IASVVVNPQ
+99 
-108 EGAASISYMTPAKPT
+108 TPA
-123 DPVPVTYTVKVVGD
+123 TYTVKITGD
-137 ATATGSK
+137 ASATGSK
-144 QIAAP
+144 QIDAP
-149 TEADFTTNYGAVIAA
+149 AETDPKFEENYGAVVAA
-164 LNNAGLGDYTN
+164 LNNAGLSEYTN
-175 ADNWTI
+175 ANNWTI
-181 TKIEKN
+181 TKIEKD
-187 DTAHVIIVTV
+187 DTEHVITVTV

-207 TEPAKPTEP
+207 TEPA

-239 VKEGSAVDVRD
+239 VKEGSAVKVDD

-270 SFDCNGTTITIAM
+270 SFDRNGTTITIAM
-283 ADKKSTTPTATTCK
+283 ADKKSTTPTAKTVN
-297 ITLVSGNSTT
+297 ITLISGNSTT
-307 TQTVEV
+307 IQTVEV
-313 DKYYSDYA
+313 GKYYSDYA

-347 VNVNTKTENGKVRAT
+347 VNVNTKTDNGKVRST
-362 DVKVTIQ
+362 DTKVTIQ

-400 GELPTN
+400 GELPTS

-442 GETGKVYLEIYVNGN
+442 GETGKVYLEVYVNGN

-521 TKLQIGTDS
+521 TKIQIGTDS
-530 QNARYVYVMVNGV
+530 NDARYVYVMVNGV

>member
-1 MKTLSKKLLSLMLV
+1 MKTLSKKLLSLLLV

-20 AAMPFAAFADGTDT
+20 AAMPFAAFADGGKKTNVTVVGLSNEVVIYKTTLETMREDFDTANKEHLNNAFAYGNPGVTVDTDK
-34 QNTTVYTIKTLYI
+34 YTIVSGSY
-47 NVDGNKR
+47 D
-54 VETLTIDCPAS
+54 ETNNQLTVILEEKAAPA
-65 EGERREYSGETAKQ
+65 
-79 LAVTL
+79 
-84 LEKNPDVAE
+84 P
-93 KYKDKE
+93 
-99 IASVVVNPQ
+99 
-108 EGAASISYMTPAKPT
+108 TPA
-123 DPVPVTYTVKVVGD
+123 TYTVKITGD
-137 ATATGSK
+137 ASATGSK

-149 TEADFTTNYGAVIAA
+149 GADISGDYGAVIAA

-175 ADNWTI
+175 AANWKI
-181 TKIEKN
+181 TKIEQN
-187 DTAHVIIVTV
+187 DTAHVVTVTV
-197 EKKVAPTTPS
+197 EKVAPAP
-207 TEPAKPTEP
+207 EPAKDVV
-216 KETTY
+216 Y
-221 TVTVTVD
+221 TVKLTVD
-228 GKAVANGTSLV
+228 GVAQTDKTLTYKDGAVADLSTWDKVMKEIGMDASKYDMVSFTNVNNVITLSL
-239 VKEGSAVDVRD
+239 K
-250 AQSVLNALNL
+250 
-260 AYTYA
+260 
-265 DYNTK
+265 TK
-270 SFDCNGTTITIAM
+270 APS
-283 ADKKSTTPTATTCK
+283 ATTVN
-297 ITLVSGNSTT
+297 ITLINGNSQS

-313 DKYYSDYA
+313 GKYYSDYA

-326 AQDGRTPESLKIES
+326 SQDGRTPESLKIES
-340 NNGDTRF
+340 NNGTTRF
-347 VNVNTKTENGKVRAT
+347 VNVNTKTDSGKILAT
-362 DVKVTIQ
+362 DTKVTIQ

-406 VNGKT
+406 VNGKA

-442 GETGKVYLEIYVNGN
+442 GETGKVYLEVYVNGN

-521 TKLQIGTDS
+521 TKIQIGTDS
-530 QNARYVYVMVNGV
+530 SDARYVYVMVNGV

-576 AVIVINKK
+576 AVTVINKK

>member
-1 MKTLSKKLLSLMLV
+1 MKTLSKKLLSLLLV

-20 AAMPFAAFADGTDT
+20 AAMPFAAFADSSDSED
-34 QNTTVYTIKTLYI
+34 YKLIL
-47 NVDGNKR
+47 NVDGKPVYAKENR
-54 VETLTIDCPAS
+54 PAIPAETVKMI
-65 EGERREYSGETAKQ
+65 SGTPGNE
-79 LAVTL
+79 V
-84 LEKNPDVAE
+84 LESSLILNALGLDGTYAGYTCTEVVKNPEAKLIRIE
-93 KYKDKE
+93 LT
-99 IASVVVNPQ
+99 S
-108 EGAASISYMTPAKPT
+108 PAKPT
-123 DPVPVTYTVKVVGD
+123 EPVN
-137 ATATGSK
+137 
-144 QIAAP
+144 P
-149 TEADFTTNYGAVIAA
+149 TEPPV
-164 LNNAGLGDYTN
+164 
-175 ADNWTI
+175 
-181 TKIEKN
+181 K
-187 DTAHVIIVTV
+187 
-197 EKKVAPTTPS
+197 P
-207 TEPAKPTEP
+207 TEPPVKPTEPPVKPTEP

-239 VKEGSAVDVRD
+239 VKEGSAVKVDD
-250 AQSVLNALNL
+250 PQSVLNALNL

-270 SFDCNGTTITIAM
+270 SFDRNGTTITIAM
-283 ADKKSTTPTATTCK
+283 ADKKSTTPTAKTVN
-297 ITLVSGNSTT
+297 ITLISGNSTT

-313 DKYYSDYA
+313 GKYYSDYA

-340 NNGDTRF
+340 NNGDTR
-347 VNVNTKTENGKVRAT
+347 VVDVNTRTDNGKVRST
-362 DVKVTIQ
+362 DTKVTIQ

>member
-1 MKTLSKKLLSLMLV
+1 MKTLSKKLLSLLLV
-15 AVMLV
+15 AIMLV
-20 AAMPFAAFADGTDT
+20 AAMPFAAFAETLAQEVEGVKVSAVLENGNPVAGYETTTTLAQGFDT
-34 QNTTVYTIKTLYI
+34 TNATHLTNAFLYGNPSITVDTSKYSVVSGSFDAGANKLTVTLKEVVAAHVHDYKW
-47 NVDGNKR
+47 DGN
-54 VETLTIDCPAS
+54 
-65 EGERREYSGETAKQ
+65 
-79 LAVTL
+79 
-84 LEKNPDVAE
+84 
-93 KYKDKE
+93 
-99 IASVVVNPQ
+99 
-108 EGAASISYMTPAKPT
+108 
-123 DPVPVTYTVKVVGD
+123 VGD
-137 ATATGSK
+137 ANGHTLECANEGCDQPTK
-144 QIAAP
+144 
-149 TEADFTTNYGAVIAA
+149 TEAHKFGAD
-164 LNNAGLGDYTN
+164 G
-175 ADNWTI
+175 
-181 TKIEKN
+181 KC
-187 DTAHVIIVTV
+187 TV
-197 EKKVAPTTPS
+197 CGYEVPS
-207 TEPAKPTEP
+207 
-216 KETTY
+216 TTY

-228 GKAVANGTSLV
+228 GKAVASNVSLV
-239 VKEGSAVDVRD
+239 VKEGSAVNVSDP
-250 AQSVLNALNL
+250 QSVLNALNL

-270 SFDCNGTTITIAM
+270 SFDRNGTTITVAM
-283 ADKKSTTPTATTCK
+283 ADKKSTTPTAKTVS

-313 DKYYSDYA
+313 GKYYSDYA

-340 NNGDTRF
+340 NNGNTRF
-347 VNVNTKTENGKVRAT
+347 VNVNTKTDSGKILDT
-362 DVKVTIQ
+362 DTKVTIQ

-382 STLGKIY
+382 STLGKIH

-400 GELPTN
+400 GELPTE
-406 VNGKT
+406 VNGKA

-442 GETGKVYLEIYVNGN
+442 GETGKVYLEVYVNGN

>member
-1 MKTLSKKLLSLMLV
+1 MKTLSKKLLSLLLV

-47 NVDGNKR
+47 NVDDNKR

-65 EGERREYSGETAKQ
+65 DGERREYSGETAKQ
-79 LAVTL
+79 LAATL

-108 EGAASISYMTPAKPT
+108 QGAASISYMTPAKPT

-181 TKIEKN
+181 TKIEKD
-187 DTAHVIIVTV
+187 DTAHVITVTV

-207 TEPAKPTEP
+207 TEPAKDV
-216 KETTY
+216 TY
-221 TVTVTVD
+221 TVKLTVD
-228 GKAVANGTSLV
+228 GVAQTDKTLTYKDGAVADLSSWDKVMKEIGMDASKYDMVSFTNVNNVITLSL
-239 VKEGSAVDVRD
+239 K
-250 AQSVLNALNL
+250 
-260 AYTYA
+260 
-265 DYNTK
+265 TK
-270 SFDCNGTTITIAM
+270 AS
-283 ADKKSTTPTATTCK
+283 SATTVK
-297 ITLVSGNSTT
+297 ITLNDGTKET
-307 TQTVEV
+307 EQYPEV
-313 DKYYSDYA
+313 GKYYSDYA
-321 AFNPA
+321 VFYPS
-326 AQDGRTPESLKIES
+326 AQDGRTPESLKIEE
-340 NNGDTRF
+340 NNGSVRVVD
-347 VNVNTKTENGKVRAT
+347 VGTKTENGKVRAT

-382 STLGKIY
+382 STLGKIF

-400 GELPTN
+400 GELPTE
-406 VNGKT
+406 VNGKA

-419 SRIYTTTTYDW
+419 TRIYPTTTYSW
-430 TADYVDA
+430 TADYVNA
-437 VPHFA
+437 VPHFV
-442 GETGKVYLEIYVNGN
+442 GESGKVYLEVYVNGN
-457 RTSKYAQVD
+457 RTSKYTQVD

-485 RSATKNNSL
+485 RNAVKNNSL
-494 KLSSVSYLFNESE
+494 KLSSVSYLFDESE
-507 WSQYVRNVNNTTTN
+507 WSAYVRNVNNTTTN
-521 TKLQIGTDS
+521 TKIQIGENLND
-530 QNARYVYVMVNGV
+530 ARYIYVMVNGV
-543 TTKTTDPSNP
+543 TIKTADSTNP
-553 KTGDSAKL
+553 KTGDTAKL

-576 AVIVINKK
+576 AVIVVNKK
-584 KGAI
+584 KGIR

>member
-1 MKTLSKKLLSLMLV
+1 MKTLSKKLLSLLLV

-20 AAMPFAAFADGTDT
+20 AAMPFAAFADGGKKTNVTVVGLSNGAVIYKTTLETMSEDFNTANKEHLNNAFAYGTPGVTVDTDK
-34 QNTTVYTIKTLYI
+34 YTI
-47 NVDGNKR
+47 V
-54 VETLTIDCPAS
+54 
-65 EGERREYSGETAKQ
+65 SGEYDADANQLTVILEAK
-79 LAVTL
+79 
-84 LEKNPDVAE
+84 
-93 KYKDKE
+93 
-99 IASVVVNPQ
+99 
-108 EGAASISYMTPAKPT
+108 AAPAPTPA
-123 DPVPVTYTVKVVGD
+123 TYTVKITGD
-137 ATATGSK
+137 ASATGSK
-144 QIAAP
+144 QIDAP
-149 TEADFTTNYGAVIAA
+149 AEADFETNYGAVVAA

-181 TKIEKN
+181 TKIEKD

-207 TEPAKPTEP
+207 TEPA

-239 VKEGSAVDVRD
+239 VKEGSAVKVDD

-270 SFDCNGTTITIAM
+270 SFDRNGTTITIAM
-283 ADKKSTTPTATTCK
+283 ADKKSTTPTAKTVN

-313 DKYYSDYA
+313 GKYYSDYA

-347 VNVNTKTENGKVRAT
+347 VNVNTKTDNGKVRST
-362 DVKVTIQ
+362 DTKVTIQ

>member
-1 MKTLSKKLLSLMLV
+1 MKTLSKKLLSLLLV

-20 AAMPFAAFADGTDT
+20 AAMPFAAFADGGKKTNVTVVGLSNEVVIYKTTLETMREDFDTANKEHLNNAFAYGNPGVTVDTDK
-34 QNTTVYTIKTLYI
+34 YTIVSGSY
-47 NVDGNKR
+47 D
-54 VETLTIDCPAS
+54 ETNNQLTVILEEKAAPA
-65 EGERREYSGETAKQ
+65 
-79 LAVTL
+79 
-84 LEKNPDVAE
+84 P
-93 KYKDKE
+93 
-99 IASVVVNPQ
+99 
-108 EGAASISYMTPAKPT
+108 TPA
-123 DPVPVTYTVKVVGD
+123 TYTVKITGD
-137 ATATGSK
+137 ASATGSK

-149 TEADFTTNYGAVIAA
+149 GADISGDYGAVIAA

-175 ADNWTI
+175 AANWKI
-181 TKIEKN
+181 TKIEQD
-187 DTAHVIIVTV
+187 DTAHVVTVTV
-197 EKKVAPTTPS
+197 EKVAPAP
-207 TEPAKPTEP
+207 EPAKDVV
-216 KETTY
+216 Y
-221 TVTVTVD
+221 TVKLTVD
-228 GKAVANGTSLV
+228 GVAQTDKTLTYKDGAVADLSTWDKVMKEIGMDASKYDMVSFTNVNNVITLSL
-239 VKEGSAVDVRD
+239 K
-250 AQSVLNALNL
+250 
-260 AYTYA
+260 
-265 DYNTK
+265 TK
-270 SFDCNGTTITIAM
+270 APS
-283 ADKKSTTPTATTCK
+283 ATTVN
-297 ITLVSGNSTT
+297 ITLINGNSQS

-313 DKYYSDYA
+313 GKYYSDYA

-340 NNGDTRF
+340 NNGTTRF
-347 VNVNTKTENGKVRAT
+347 VNVNTKTDSGKILAT
-362 DVKVTIQ
+362 DTKVTIQ

-406 VNGKT
+406 VNGKA

-466 ITHKLQD
+466 ISHKLQD

-521 TKLQIGTDS
+521 TKIQIGTDS
-530 QNARYVYVMVNGV
+530 NDARYVYVMVNGV